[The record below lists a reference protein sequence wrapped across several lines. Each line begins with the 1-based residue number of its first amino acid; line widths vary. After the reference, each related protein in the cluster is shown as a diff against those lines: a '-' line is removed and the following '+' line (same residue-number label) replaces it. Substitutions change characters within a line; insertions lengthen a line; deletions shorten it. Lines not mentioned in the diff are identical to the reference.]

1 MSRKS
6 LLKNPFVRSG
16 LPVVFFCVAGSV
28 GLGQLVQG
36 KKDIED
42 LKKGK
47 RSLTTREFD
56 LEEDYK
62 VGVRF
67 YAQISPSYPF
77 IKSERFK
84 NLT

>member
-1 MSRKS
+1 MTRSPWTR
-6 LLKNPFVRSG
+6 NPFMRSG
-16 LPVVFFCVAGSV
+16 LPVLIFCVAGSF

-42 LKKGK
+42 LKSGK

-62 VGVRF
+62 RTLNKLNVDEYEVIR
-67 YAQISPSYPF
+67 
-77 IKSERFK
+77 IKRPEDE
-84 NLT
+84 TET

>member
-62 VGVRF
+62 RTLQKLNIDDYELVRIPPPPDET
-67 YAQISPSYPF
+67 QD
-77 IKSERFK
+77 
-84 NLT
+84 